1 MKFII
6 KRVEPTIIQ
15 WLPAVE
21 PTPLPAK
28 KRGRLWLDPGRFL
41 AVIQADLLARWALQ
55 VTAGLRGP
63 RLQRGPGGRPPTY
76 CDDTILL
83 MAIVQTAWRLS
94 YADIVDYVA
103 GQPDLARHLGFK
115 PADEPGQFQTISQ
128 GQYWERR
135 AGLGLLPCLFFFLA
149 LVGQLIKLGL
159 ITGQELIVDSSLLAA
174 WRHADPGAT
183 WQKYAGRSPV
193 FGYKVHTLLCRQAD
207 LPVFV
212 IVTPAHVHDS
222 IIGWLLVV
230 VAVLIFDLRVWIV
243 YADAAYFDKRFF
255 GWVYDWLGA
264 HPAVDYN
271 LRRAGKRKLA
281 TPFFIGQWRH
291 CVLGPRSAI
300 ERHYAWA
307 KRYFGLKY
315 FQCYTFMRVTQF
327 ILLTYIVIA
336 AVAVAAGRY
345 QRPDL
350 VRSRGQVLAHARP

>member
-6 KRVEPTIIQ
+6 KWVEPTIMD

-21 PTPLPAK
+21 ATPLPAK
-28 KRGRLWLDPGRFL
+28 KRGRLWLEPGRFL
-41 AVIQADLLARWALQ
+41 AAIEADLLARWALQ
-55 VTAGLRGP
+55 MTAWLRGP

-76 CDDTILL
+76 RDDTILL

-103 GQPDLARHLGFK
+103 GQPELARHLGFE

-135 AGLGLLPCLFFFLA
+135 AALGLLPCLFFFLA

-174 WRHADPGAT
+174 WRHADPGAS

-222 IIGWLLVV
+222 MIGWVLVV

-336 AVAVAAGRY
+336 AVAVAAARY
-345 QRPDL
+345 QRPE
-350 VRSRGQVLAHARP
+350 